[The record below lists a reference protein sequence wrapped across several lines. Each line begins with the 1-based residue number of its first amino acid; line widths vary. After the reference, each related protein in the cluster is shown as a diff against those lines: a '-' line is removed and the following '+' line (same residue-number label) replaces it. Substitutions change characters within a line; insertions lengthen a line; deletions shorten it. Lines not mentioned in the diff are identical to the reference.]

1 VDVLLALAVVLVLV
15 GFAGTIL
22 PALPGVPLIFAGLA
36 VAAWSDGFARV
47 GFGTLSLLL
56 LLTLVSV
63 GLDVMAASF
72 ATRKLGASR
81 AAAIGALV
89 GTLLGLPFGLVG
101 LFVGP
106 FVGAALCEYWSV
118 RDLRR
123 AGTAGAGGWLG
134 LALAVAARFAV
145 AFTMLGLFALAWFL

>member
-1 VDVLLALAVVLVLV
+1 MNALLAVALVLVLA
-15 GFAGTIL
+15 GLAGTIL
-22 PALPGVPLIFAGLA
+22 PALPGVPLVFAGLA
-36 VAAWSDGFARV
+36 LAAWSDGFERV
-47 GFGTLSLLL
+47 GFGTLALLL
-56 LLTLVSV
+56 LLTLASV
-63 GLDVMAASF
+63 ALDVAAASF

-81 AAAIGALV
+81 AAALGAAA
-89 GTLLGLPFGLVG
+89 GTLLGLPFGLAG

-106 FVGAALCEYWSV
+106 FLGAALCEYWAV

-123 AGTAGAGGWLG
+123 AGTAGASGWLG

>member
-1 VDVLLALAVVLVLV
+1 VETLFAVAVILVLV
-15 GFAGTIL
+15 GLVGTIL
-22 PALPGVPLIFAGLA
+22 PALPGVPLVFAGLA
-36 VAAWSDGFARV
+36 VAAWSDGFQRV
-47 GFGTLSLLL
+47 GFGMLALLL

-63 GLDVMAASF
+63 ALDVMAASF
-72 ATRKLGASR
+72 ATRRLGASR
-81 AAAIGALV
+81 AAALGAAA
-89 GTLLGLPFGLVG
+89 GTLLGLPFGLLG

-106 FVGAALCEYWSV
+106 FLGAALCEYWAV

-145 AFTMLGLFALAWFL
+145 AFTMLGLFTLAWLL

>member
-1 VDVLLALAVVLVLV
+1 MSILFAVALLLVLA
-15 GFAGTIL
+15 GLAGTVL
-22 PALPGVPLIFAGLA
+22 PALPGVPLVFAGLA
-36 VAAWSDGFARV
+36 LAAWSDGFARV
-47 GFGTLSLLL
+47 GPGMLALLA
-56 LLTLVSV
+56 LLTALSV
-63 GLDVMAASF
+63 ALDLLAASF

-81 AAAIGALV
+81 AAAWGAAA
-89 GTLLGLPFGLVG
+89 GTLLGLPFGLPG

-106 FVGAALCEYWSV
+106 FVGAAACEYWAV

-145 AFTMLGLFALAWFL
+145 AFTMLGLFTLAWFL